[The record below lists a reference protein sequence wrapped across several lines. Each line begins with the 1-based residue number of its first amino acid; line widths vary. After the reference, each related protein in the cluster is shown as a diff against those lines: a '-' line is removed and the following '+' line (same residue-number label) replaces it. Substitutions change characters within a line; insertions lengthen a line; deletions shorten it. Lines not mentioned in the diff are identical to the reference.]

1 MHFAWVEAT
10 VAGDALP
17 IDGPLRRWR
26 EVVHGGKRLPGL
38 GQHQELV
45 EVYVRVPAAAYFE
58 LLVGEKDAAAVRML
72 RRQFVRVEVFQHLV
86 AEQKN
91 LANVPGHVAH
101 AEFAAGASAEGD
113 AFDFDEVRGAA
124 VHKSHIPAAA
134 GLSQACR
141 WRAST
146 QSIVKCDRVQIQ
158 NSL

>member
-1 MHFAWVEAT
+1 
-10 VAGDALP
+10 
-17 IDGPLRRWR
+17 
-26 EVVHGGKRLPGL
+26 
-38 GQHQELV
+38 
-45 EVYVRVPAAAYFE
+45 
-58 LLVGEKDAAAVRML
+58 ML
-72 RRQFVRVEVFQHLV
+72 RRKFVRVEVFQHLV

-91 LANVPGHVAH
+91 QWACSTHLFVPGHVAY

-113 AFDFDEVRGAA
+113 AFDLDEVRGAA

-141 WRAST
+141 WRASR

>member
-1 MHFAWVEAT
+1 M
-10 VAGDALP
+10 
-17 IDGPLRRWR
+17 
-26 EVVHGGKRLPGL
+26 
-38 GQHQELV
+38 
-45 EVYVRVPAAAYFE
+45 
-58 LLVGEKDAAAVRML
+58 RML

-91 LANVPGHVAH
+91 LANVSVLRSAMQWACSTHLFVPGHVAH